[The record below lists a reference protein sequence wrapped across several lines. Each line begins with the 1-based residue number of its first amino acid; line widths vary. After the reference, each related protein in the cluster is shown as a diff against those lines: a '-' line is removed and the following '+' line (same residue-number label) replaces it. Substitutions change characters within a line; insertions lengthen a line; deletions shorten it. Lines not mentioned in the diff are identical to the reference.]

1 MCIPAIR
8 VRLLLLGLLFSLVM
22 GTISHKLRD
31 KRTSLLPIAYRLL
44 CLSPV
49 ACLCLLLTAATTDH
63 DRLSVYAPQTR
74 YSLPVSTFDG
84 HAYVGL
90 FELLEPLAAPELKA
104 DGRKWKLRISD
115 PKASGKTAEAEFQE
129 GDTAARVRG
138 KKIVLSAPARS
149 EDGRLLLPLHG
160 VGSVLMPLL
169 GMDLIFHEAAGR
181 MFLGGA
187 AELISSEVHK
197 GEPSTLALHFPEPV
211 NPNISSEGNSLKLS
225 FTRDPVI
232 SFSENQDLND
242 KLFSSCTF
250 NESNGSATLTIS
262 GTAPLLAKFSDEG
275 RTILISAAP
284 APPTVATVPA
294 APTTSTG
301 ESNQPGTDSSSVT
314 ASASAPAATSR
325 PINQPPS
332 FLVVIDPAHGGS
344 DTGARITPSLM
355 EKDITLSLARRLR
368 QELQARHVASE
379 LLRDGDVDL
388 ALDQRAVLT
397 NLARP
402 SLFISLHA
410 EPASTLHLYT
420 PALPT
425 IPDSTPDRGGFLLWQ
440 SAQNPF
446 AGDSASLAAA
456 VADSLSKRELT
467 VLVSPAFAQPLHSI
481 AAPAI
486 AVEAPA
492 NKNGLKIS
500 QDLVASAIA
509 EAVIVRK
516 MSGGS
521 SQ

>member
-1 MCIPAIR
+1 
-8 VRLLLLGLLFSLVM
+8 M

-104 DGRKWKLRISD
+104 EGRKWKLRIPD
-115 PKASGKTAEAEFQE
+115 PKTPGKTAEAEFQE
-129 GDTAARVRG
+129 GDTTARVRG
-138 KKIVLSAPARS
+138 RKVALSAPARS
-149 EDGRLLLPLHG
+149 ENGRLLLPLHG
-160 VGSVLMPLL
+160 IGSVLMPLL
-169 GMDLIFHEAAGR
+169 ATDLIFHEAAGR
-181 MFLGGA
+181 MFLGGS

-211 NPNISSEGNSLKLS
+211 NPNVSSEGNSLKLS

-232 SFSENQDLND
+232 SFAESQSLND
-242 KLFSSCTF
+242 KLFNSSTF
-250 NESNGSATLTIS
+250 SESDGSATLTIN
-262 GTAPLLAKFSDEG
+262 GTAPLLAKFADEG

-284 APPTVATVPA
+284 SPPTVAAVPA

-301 ESNQPGTDSSSVT
+301 QSDQPGSESSSAPPSASTPAVVSRPSNQL
-314 ASASAPAATSR
+314 
-325 PINQPPS
+325 PS

-355 EKDITLSLARRLR
+355 EKDITLSLARKLR
-368 QELQARHVASE
+368 QELQSRHIASE

-388 ALDQRAVLT
+388 SLDQRAVMT

-440 SAQNPF
+440 SAQGPF
-446 AGDSASLAAA
+446 AGDSAALATA
-456 VADSLSKRELT
+456 VTDSLSKREVI
-467 VLVSPAFAQPLHSI
+467 VLVSPAFAQPLHSV

-486 AVEAPA
+486 AIEAPA
-492 NKNGLKIS
+492 DKNGLKIS
-500 QDLVASAIA
+500 QDQLVNAIG
-509 EAVIVRK
+509 EAVGVRK
-516 MSGGS
+516 SGAA